1 MVVKKGNE
9 MAELSV
15 EEILREARTGQVLD
29 NDVEPIPDK
38 DYCRHGVYVGNIYTA
53 DYICGACEYG
63 ESDGVDNVR

>member
-1 MVVKKGNE
+1 

>member
-1 MVVKKGNE
+1 GWSLVTEEIDHDWRKL

-29 NDVEPIPDK
+29 SDVEPIPDK

-63 ESDGVDNVR
+63 E